1 MLVFGCDLA
10 LGSAAVNLTCVGC
23 DPVVNVVLADRSGP
37 SLQPTS
43 GEEVP
48 LAGEVPLHA
57 LGTVHTDPVPAK
69 RGLFVIAEKH
79 GESLKGREHTF

>member
-1 MLVFGCDLA
+1 MLVFGRDLA
-10 LGSAAVNLTCVGC
+10 LGSAVVNLTGVGC
-23 DPVVNVVLADRSGP
+23 DPVVNVVLVDRSGP

-48 LAGEVPLHA
+48 LHA
-57 LGTVHTDPVPAK
+57 LGTVHTDPVPTE

-79 GESLKGREHTF
+79 LESLKGREHTF